1 MLVKALPM
9 DTSSTAVYQWAIY
22 KASVASHRSGEGVLA
37 ASSGVGILH
46 VAEVSPMHFE

>member
-1 MLVKALPM
+1 MN
-9 DTSSTAVYQWAIY
+9 TSSTAVYQSATCED
-22 KASVASHRSGEGVLA
+22 SVASHRCGEGVLA